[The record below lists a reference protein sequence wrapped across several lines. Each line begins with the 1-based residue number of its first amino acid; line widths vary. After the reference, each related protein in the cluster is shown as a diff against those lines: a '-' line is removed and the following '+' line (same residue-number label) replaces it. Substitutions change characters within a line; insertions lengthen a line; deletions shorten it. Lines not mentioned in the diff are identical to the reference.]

1 VFGSPIAQSPI
12 PGARP
17 KWRLRGVDLVKFN
30 AADKMIEFEVMIRPI
45 KALYTPAGEI
55 GNRIGRNSPG

>member
-1 VFGSPIAQSPI
+1 VFGSPISQSPI

-45 KALYTPAGEI
+45 KTL
-55 GNRIGRNSPG
+55 

>member
-1 VFGSPIAQSPI
+1 MFGSPIAQSPI

-17 KWRLRGVDLVKFN
+17 KWRLRGVDLAKFN

-45 KALYTPAGEI
+45 KVLEALAGKI
-55 GNRIGRNSPG
+55 GNRIGRN